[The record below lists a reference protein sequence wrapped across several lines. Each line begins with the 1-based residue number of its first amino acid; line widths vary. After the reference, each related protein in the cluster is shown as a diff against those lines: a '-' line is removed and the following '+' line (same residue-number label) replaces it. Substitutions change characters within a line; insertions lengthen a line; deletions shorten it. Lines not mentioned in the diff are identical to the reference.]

1 MALVVAHLRQCAD
14 CRNERASLE
23 QMVASF
29 RQRTASPRA
38 ALQSFGKTIDAIRS
52 VAIVG
57 ATSLVDLAARR
68 LGRLPGLV
76 TRAVGTSTSGW
87 EVAGRLIA
95 HLADLRVR
103 LRTSLM
109 AAHRWAARSAEEIIR
124 RGVTLALELLTQ
136 VRRTLPILSARSG
149 RIAALVVGAIRSVI
163 PPSINALAWLH
174 ARRAFAF
181 TVARRAMA
189 RTLGA
194 SRVGAIWMADRIA
207 SGISAVRHRREITRS
222 EFLTL
227 GRKASETRPLL
238 AACAGIVSLAILAAT
253 IMSPR
258 SPVNRLPAD
267 TSATPQPAKTSVS
280 EPSPS
285 PVGAA
290 APSEPTARRVAMRVK
305 RVDGGPPIA
314 GSTATAPA
322 PVPAAEGARSAEP
335 SDGPDAFAA
344 VDWLLRGRPG
354 R

>member
-1 MALVVAHLRQCAD
+1 MPMEFDDAPAVNCRDARGGLPTFVRGGGMGVTDMALVVAHLRRCGD

-23 QMVASF
+23 QVVTSS
-29 RQRTASPRA
+29 RPRTASPRA
-38 ALQSFGKTIDAIRS
+38 AL
-52 VAIVG
+52 
-57 ATSLVDLAARR
+57 TSRVDLAARR

-103 LRTSLM
+103 LRASLM
-109 AAHRWAARSAEEIIR
+109 AAHRWAARSAAEVVR
-124 RGVTLALELLTQ
+124 RRVTPALELLTR
-136 VRRTLPILSARSG
+136 VRRALPILSALPG
-149 RIAALVVGAIRSVI
+149 RIAALVVGASRSVI
-163 PPSINALAWLH
+163 PPSVDARAWLH

-181 TVARRAMA
+181 TVSWRAMA
-189 RTLGA
+189 RTFGA
-194 SRVGAIWMADRIA
+194 SRVGAMWMADRVA
-207 SGISAVRHRREITRS
+207 SGISAVRHR
-222 EFLTL
+222 
-227 GRKASETRPLL
+227 PLP

-258 SPVNRLPAD
+258 SPVDRPPAG
-267 TSATPQPAKTSVS
+267 TSATPQPTQTSVS
-280 EPSPS
+280 ELIPS

-290 APSEPTARRVAMRVK
+290 APSEPAASRVAIRVK
-305 RVDGGPPIA
+305 RVGGGPSVT
-314 GSTATAPA
+314 GSTAPAPA
-322 PVPAAEGARSAEP
+322 PVPAAERARSAEP